1 MQTGVSILDALLPHH
16 IAERLRNGLVKA
28 CDAMPGFNSPAT
40 LLIAPKTRTS
50 SPVRIRREKASGECV
65 GLSRLFLEGEG
76 SIWAGCMTSS
86 ALNGELPACGVL
98 RLLLR

>member
-16 IAERLRNGLVKA
+16 IAERFRNGLVKA

-40 LLIAPKTRTS
+40 LLIAPETRTS
-50 SPVRIRREKASGECV
+50 SPVRIRCEKASGECV
-65 GLSRLFLEGEG
+65 GLSRLFPAGEG
-76 SIWAGCMTSS
+76 SIWAGGITSS
-86 ALNGELPACGVL
+86 ALDGERAASGVL